1 MYNTLRGVNMAKV
14 ISIANQKG
22 GVGKTT
28 TTVNLGIGLAREGKK
43 VLLIDADSQG
53 DLTASLGIQ
62 EPDELDIT
70 LTDIMTKVINGD
82 EIDPKYGVMKHP
94 EGVDF
99 VPGNIQLSG
108 LETTLVNVM
117 SRELVLRTYIEQ
129 QKLYYDYIL
138 IDCSPS
144 LGMMNINSFSCVDSV
159 LIPMQAAYLSIKSL
173 QLLIKTISMVKRQI
187 NPKIVIEG
195 VLVTM
200 VDNRI
205 NNSKEIRKLLVE
217 NYGNKVQIF
226 KSSIPMAVKT
236 AEAPAA
242 GVSVYEYD
250 PHGNATKA
258 YESLVK
264 EIIGNE

>member
-1 MYNTLRGVNMAKV
+1 MGN
-14 ISIANQKG
+14 S
-22 GVGKTT
+22 
-28 TTVNLGIGLAREGKK
+28 
-43 VLLIDADSQG
+43 LIDADSQG

-82 EIDPKYGVMKHP
+82 EIDPKYGVVKHP
-94 EGVDF
+94 
-99 VPGNIQLSG
+99 
-108 LETTLVNVM
+108 
-117 SRELVLRTYIEQ
+117 
-129 QKLYYDYIL
+129 
-138 IDCSPS
+138 
-144 LGMMNINSFSCVDSV
+144 
-159 LIPMQAAYLSIKSL
+159 
-173 QLLIKTISMVKRQI
+173 
-187 NPKIVIEG
+187 EG

-217 NYGNKVQIF
+217 NYVNKVQIF
-226 KSSIPMAVKT
+226 KRSIPMAVKT

-242 GVSVYEYD
+242 GVGVCEYD